1 MSQLQNLVDRQLSLV
16 CTTIEFGDII
26 NSIDDETDALDLIK
40 AIDLGQGDGD
50 FTIRPIK
57 ELFKSLRGDFDQAE
71 GKELVKELKKL
82 NKSIA

>member
-16 CTTIEFGDII
+16 CTTIKFGDII
-26 NSIDDETDALDLIK
+26 NSIDDETEALDLIK

-50 FTIRPIK
+50 FTIRLIK